1 MEIKISVIIPV
12 FNAER
17 FIEKAVNSVLIQPEV
32 DEILLIDDGSKDRSC
47 EIIQRLASE
56 RDIIKVLTHPGRVN
70 KGSAATRNLGILNA
84 KNEWIAFLDAD
95 DYYLKD
101 RFKSDIIQIQ
111 QDDSIDGIYCS
122 CGVETIEIKNGIEKK
137 KIEENVI
144 GFWEY
149 ISHKELFFNFS
160 PVGNKGRFN
169 TNSILVKKKK
179 VIECGMFDENMRI
192 GEDLLLYLKLS
203 IAARLVKSKVEKPL
217 AIRTKHDENVTL
229 EANNNYYKYLLKVF
243 SKLLLWKHVNKK
255 RKHDKII
262 ISKILY
268 FSNLPKCGLLILSFK
283 MILIRPSYL
292 FSSYFF
298 NNIKHLLR

>member
-70 KGSAATRNLGILNA
+70 RGPAATRNLGILNA

-137 KIEENVI
+137 KIEEIVI

-217 AIRTKHDENVTL
+217 AIRTKHDENITL
-229 EANNNYYKYLLKVF
+229 EANNSYNKHLFDLF
-243 SKLLLWKHVNKK
+243 TKLLAWNHPNKQ
-255 RKHDKII
+255 RKHNQII
-262 ISKILY
+262 ISKLFFFGRGTEKNLRQLIFKIY
-268 FSNLPKCGLLILSFK
+268 INHPTYIFS
-283 MILIRPSYL
+283 RL
-292 FSSYFF
+292 FVS
-298 NNIKHLLR
+298 NIKQIIC